1 MMVAHHSQLSLLAV
15 SVGILVAGGSVL
27 DPGVPPTKRVNW
39 QVRFLRSRITSSPP
53 HTASL
58 ASLCS
63 KLMPLVRLLQWH
75 SITTAPPTMTARVL
89 LLTVMVVHM
98 FHNSPHPTGLTFK
111 RWFNAMNASYG
122 QYQAQLALAHRKSIT
137 GVYQW
142 IQPNGFILQP
152 DGSVSL
158 PPAAAIIAATR

>member
-1 MMVAHHSQLSLLAV
+1 MFQIDASRSFVTVAFNNHSTTDYDRTRAIVNGDGCTYV
-15 SVGILVAGGSVL
+15 S
-27 DPGVPPTKRVNW
+27 
-39 QVRFLRSRITSSPP
+39 Q
-53 HTASL
+53 
-58 ASLCS
+58 
-63 KLMPLVRLLQWH
+63 
-75 SITTAPPTMTARVL
+75 
-89 LLTVMVVHM
+89 
-98 FHNSPHPTGLTFK
+98 SPHPTGLTFK